1 MSVELLMDVLHDINF
16 DKNQKIPSKYLH
28 KKIKKGGSHALTT
41 VKKRKQPR
49 KFPIY
54 YQIIQSGGSSPQSGH
69 YSLDKNIVSERISNI
84 KSALLKMKGSPPP
97 IEIGIFSDTPLHPSD
112 LLDAKRELIDYQK
125 KQQNIK
131 ETWTESWMK
140 SKFPIYCKIVTV
152 IIKLIVCCLQCGG
165 NLLWT
170 VLLQWMSENID
181 IMSDFFL
188 GLLGSLQVHSRYTS
202 LFNNV
207 PIFGPIFR
215 LLFSLFKFIFQ
226 EIGDRVSFGL
236 VSMIIR
242 MLYNIILTLRPYYHT
257 IYGYWV
263 VVRQLQSGNST
274 VYLSLF
280 FSLVTMFFD
289 KNISK
294 IPGLSLIRI
303 PLLQQNLFT
312 VFNEMLNFHKSGYN
326 ICQWCTGKTLLK
338 LDPKVEGEEGGEKKN
353 KYEIADFKGD
363 QRDLQ
368 IRENYKR
375 VTETPNLNENSY
387 VKKNLTDDG
396 DNTYQQYLFDVNP
409 ESMGINSLR
418 RTFNFG
424 KPRNLDGSLVSPPPA
439 LKAKDDDIQKDPSGN
454 SLGSDSGAQ
463 LGSSSEQLDK
473 PQGGNNDSKIT
484 PGESNLLSDFYEM
497 ASDGITNSLDGI
509 KDYGTGLIERVP
521 SFENIRGTV
530 FSSQSPSSEGSSS
543 NLDRP
548 EYGNWFPSGE
558 RVGEL
563 GKSYQTWVGEKVMD
577 AASGLSNTASDVYG
591 AGTGWF
597 EGVGRGFSGQSDT
610 TPTYSREGRSR
621 QSDQVSTAVV
631 PYIMPGTDVRYPDKF
646 ISVDTSRLQY
656 PKGYI
661 KRGGSI
667 KRRTRGRKKNVS
679 RSKSFKKHLHS
690 KKNKKKMGSKTKQT
704 KVNIR

>member
-165 NLLWT
+165 NLLWS
-170 VLLQWMSENID
+170 VLLQWMSDNID

-188 GLLGSLQVHSRYTS
+188 GLLGSLQAHSRYTS

-263 VVRQLQSGNST
+263 VVRQLQSGNPT

-312 VFNEMLNFHKSGYN
+312 VFNEMLRFHNSGYD
-326 ICQWCTGKTLLK
+326 ICQWCTGMTLLK
-338 LDPKVEGEEGGEKKN
+338 LDPQVKRQGEKKN
-353 KYEIADFKGD
+353 KYEIADFTGKNSN
-363 QRDLQ
+363 DLQ
-368 IRENYKR
+368 NRDDYRQIGD
-375 VTETPNLNENSY
+375 TPNLNENSY
-387 VKKNLTDDG
+387 VKKNLTG
-396 DNTYQQYLFDVNP
+396 DEEIYQQYLFDVNP

-424 KPRNLDGSLVSPPPA
+424 KPRNIDGTLVSSPLAAEDGDNKGANESEIYTDPQSDNPP
-439 LKAKDDDIQKDPSGN
+439 
-454 SLGSDSGAQ
+454 
-463 LGSSSEQLDK
+463 
-473 PQGGNNDSKIT
+473 GGNNDAQST
-484 PGESNLLSDFYEM
+484 PGESTFLSDFYEK
-497 ASDGITNSLDGI
+497 ASDGVTKTWGGI
-509 KDYGTGLIERVP
+509 NNYGRTLINKIP
-521 SFENIRGTV
+521 SFEDAKNSIRGTV
-530 FSSQSPSSEGSSS
+530 FSNPNSSSEGSKSGSS
-543 NLDRP
+543 PNLDRP
-548 EYGNWFPSGE
+548 GDGRWFPSD
-558 RVGEL
+558 
-563 GKSYQTWVGEKVMD
+563 GKEAGRYVRRSYDQGTKTTSEGLESGRDWFGNNVYQPSMD
-577 AASGLSNTASDVYG
+577 AAYGLTNTASDAYG
-591 AGTGWF
+591 AGKGWIGDF
-597 EGVGRGFSGQSDT
+597 REGLSEPSVT
-610 TPTYSREGRSR
+610 TPG
-621 QSDQVSTAVV
+621 Q
-631 PYIMPGTDVRYPDKF
+631 TDVLPGP
-646 ISVDTSRLQY
+646 INQQ
-656 PKGYI
+656 
-661 KRGGSI
+661 GGSSTR
-667 KRRTRGRKKNVS
+667 KRTRGRKKNVS

-690 KKNKKKMGSKTKQT
+690 KKNKKKWGQKINKL
-704 KVNIR
+704 K

>member
-69 YSLDKNIVSERISNI
+69 YTLDKNIVSERISNI
-84 KSALLKMKGSPPP
+84 KSALLKMKGAPPP

-165 NLLWT
+165 NLLWS
-170 VLLQWMSENID
+170 VLLQWMSDNID

-188 GLLGSLQVHSRYTS
+188 GLLGSLQAHSRYTS

-242 MLYNIILTLRPYYHT
+242 MLYNIILTLRPYYYT

-263 VVRQLQSGNST
+263 VVRQLQSGNPT

-312 VFNEMLNFHKSGYN
+312 VFNEMLNFHKSGYD

-338 LDPKVEGEEGGEKKN
+338 LNPDAKGEGKGMN
-353 KYEIADFKGD
+353 KYEIADFKGND
-363 QRDLQ
+363 YVLQ
-368 IRENYKR
+368 NRKGYSQIGD
-375 VTETPNLNENSY
+375 TPNLNENSY
-387 VKKNLTDDG
+387 VKKNLTGDG
-396 DNTYQQYLFDVNP
+396 EIYQQYLFDVNP

-424 KPRNLDGSLVSPPPA
+424 KPRNIDGTLVSSPLAAEDGDNKGANESEIYTDPQSDNPP
-439 LKAKDDDIQKDPSGN
+439 
-454 SLGSDSGAQ
+454 
-463 LGSSSEQLDK
+463 
-473 PQGGNNDSKIT
+473 GGNNDAQST
-484 PGESNLLSDFYEM
+484 PGESTFLSDFYEK
-497 ASDGITNSLDGI
+497 ASDGVTKTWGGI
-509 KDYGTGLIERVP
+509 NKYGRTLINKIP
-521 SFENIRGTV
+521 SFEDAKKSIRGTV
-530 FSSQSPSSEGSSS
+530 FSNPNPSSEGSKSGSSS

-548 EYGNWFPSGE
+548 GDGRWFPSDGKE
-558 RVGEL
+558 AGRYVRRSYDQGTKATLEGLEL
-563 GKSYQTWVGEKVMD
+563 GRDWLGNNVIQPSRD
-577 AASGLSNTASDVYG
+577 AAYGAYG
-591 AGTGWF
+591 AGKGWIGDF
-597 EGVGRGFSGQSDT
+597 REGLSEPSVT
-610 TPTYSREGRSR
+610 TPG
-621 QSDQVSTAVV
+621 Q
-631 PYIMPGTDVRYPDKF
+631 TDVLPGP
-646 ISVDTSRLQY
+646 INQQ
-656 PKGYI
+656 
-661 KRGGSI
+661 GGSSTR
-667 KRRTRGRKKNVS
+667 KRTRGRKKNVS

-690 KKNKKKMGSKTKQT
+690 KKNKKKMGSKNKQT
-704 KVNIR
+704 KVNTR

>member
-41 VKKRKQPR
+41 FKKRKQPR

-165 NLLWT
+165 NLLWS
-170 VLLQWMSENID
+170 VLLQWMSDNID

-188 GLLGSLQVHSRYTS
+188 GLLGSLQAHSRYTS

-226 EIGDRVSFGL
+226 EIGDRVSFGM

-263 VVRQLQSGNST
+263 VVRQLQSGNPT
-274 VYLSLF
+274 IYLSLF
-280 FSLVTMFFD
+280 MSLVTMFFD

-312 VFNEMLNFHKSGYN
+312 VFNEMLRFHNSGYD

-338 LDPKVEGEEGGEKKN
+338 LDPEVEGEGRN
-353 KYEIADFKGD
+353 KYEIADFEGKEYV
-363 QRDLQ
+363 LQ
-368 IRENYKR
+368 DRKDYKR

-387 VKKNLTDDG
+387 VKKNLTRDG
-396 DNTYQQYLFDVNP
+396 DDIYQQYLFDVNP

-424 KPRNLDGSLVSPPPA
+424 KPRNIDGSLVNPPPA
-439 LKAKDDDIQKDPSGN
+439 PDAKDDDIPRDPSGN

-463 LGSSSEQLDK
+463 LGSSSDQSDN
-473 PQGGNNDSKIT
+473 PPGGNNDAQST
-484 PGESNLLSDFYEM
+484 PGGSTFLSDFYDG
-497 ASDGITNSLDGI
+497 ASDGINNSWDGI
-509 KDYGTGLIERVP
+509 KDYGRGLINKVP
-521 SFENIRGTV
+521 SFENAKNSIRGKV
-530 FSSQSPSSEGSSS
+530 FSSPSPSSDASAATNSTS
-543 NLDRP
+543 PNLVPPD
-548 EYGNWFPSGE
+548 YGNWFPSGE

-563 GKSYQTWVGEKVMD
+563 GKSYQTWVGEKVIQPSMD
-577 AASGLSNTASDVYG
+577 AAYGLSNTASDAYG
-591 AGTGWF
+591 AGTRWF
-597 EGVGRGFSGQSDT
+597 EGVGRGFSGQSGT
-610 TPTYSREGRSR
+610 TPTYSPTGEAYNTLPMDIAAPMDRAAWIKNTTPIGSNN
-621 QSDQVSTAVV
+621 
-631 PYIMPGTDVRYPDKF
+631 
-646 ISVDTSRLQY
+646 LQ
-656 PKGYI
+656 
-661 KRGGSI
+661 GGSSTR
-667 KRRTRGRKKNVS
+667 KRTRGRKKNVS
-679 RSKSFKKHLHS
+679 KSKSFKKHLHS
-690 KKNKKKMGSKTKQT
+690 KKNKKMGSKSKQT